1 DREIEFPV
9 FQFTRSNG
17 SISLQD
23 STVIPKVFTSE
34 KLPFE
39 TEPRQLPLVTPTA
52 ALIYPIGGVPS
63 AISALPGIG
72 SAGALASQLLSNL
85 AGFSPAFLPGQSGF
99 LESAPLKEPIS
110 VVGPSSIKVRI
121 TSTANDATLFFSL
134 VSKSPSGAINL
145 PNGIVA
151 PVKISN
157 ISNGSKDVVINLP
170 ATVLDASIGDLLAV
184 GISST
189 DQGYETPK
197 TSRFYSVSPLSPLT

>member
-1 DREIEFPV
+1 MVSKHLLNREIDFPV

-39 TEPRQLPLVTPTA
+39 TEPRQLPLVTPAA

-99 LESAPLKEPIS
+99 LRAP
-110 VVGPSSIKVRI
+110 R
-121 TSTANDATLFFSL
+121 
-134 VSKSPSGAINL
+134 
-145 PNGIVA
+145 
-151 PVKISN
+151 
-157 ISNGSKDVVINLP
+157 
-170 ATVLDASIGDLLAV
+170 
-184 GISST
+184 
-189 DQGYETPK
+189 
-197 TSRFYSVSPLSPLT
+197 